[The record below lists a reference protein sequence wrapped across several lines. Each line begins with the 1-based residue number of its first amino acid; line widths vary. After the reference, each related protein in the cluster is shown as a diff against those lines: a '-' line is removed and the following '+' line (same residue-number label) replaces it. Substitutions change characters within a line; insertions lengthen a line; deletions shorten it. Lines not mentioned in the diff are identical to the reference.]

1 MKIKKY
7 FKNKKIPKTN
17 MQKVLYN
24 IKEKK
29 LWIKKIINQMR
40 ILNVLYIFLLKQFA
54 QRVVLFKV
62 MIKEQQSF
70 MLQEDMLLC
79 NQEIS

>member
-40 ILNVLYIFLLKQFA
+40 ILNVLYTFLLKQFV

-79 NQEIS
+79 N

>member
-7 FKNKKIPKTN
+7 FKNKKIRKTN

-40 ILNVLYIFLLKQFA
+40 ILNVLYTFLLKQFV

-79 NQEIS
+79 N